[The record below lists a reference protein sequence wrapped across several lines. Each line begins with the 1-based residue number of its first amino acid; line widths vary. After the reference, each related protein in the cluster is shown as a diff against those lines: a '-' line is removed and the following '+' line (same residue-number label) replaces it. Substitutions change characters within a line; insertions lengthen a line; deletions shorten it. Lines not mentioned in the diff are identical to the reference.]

1 MKLPSPYERE
11 AKAAFE
17 RYVEALRAKDP
28 YLFIEAAERILAQIN
43 HVGWVSAR
51 QAQETILAVL
61 DETTQTPQP

>member
-1 MKLPSPYERE
+1 VKLPSPYERE

-17 RYVEALRAKDP
+17 SYVEALRAKDP
-28 YLFIEAAERILAQIN
+28 HLFIEAAECILAQIN
-43 HVGWVSAR
+43 HVGWISAR